1 MLQRYTDIQQAII
14 AALAH
19 NRQIDMSWRL
29 RSNGR
34 YRFGNIQGQGPA
46 APRGYRWHFTGEK
59 VVMTLRKGQHG
70 NGKRP
75 VEYWSPVYTLADL
88 RVPKAVR
95 MARRRAKGLPDV
107 P

>member
-1 MLQRYTDIQQAII
+1 MLQQYTDVQQAII
-14 AALAH
+14 AALIRRRH
-19 NRQIDMSWRL
+19 IDMNWRTG
-29 RSNGR
+29 GR
-34 YRFGNIQGQGPA
+34 WRFGNIPGQGPA
-46 APRGYRWHFTGEK
+46 PPRGYRWHFTGEK